1 MTAGSLR
8 QRIVDVL
15 VEKHGISRATL
26 DEVLNAPH
34 ANDKSLGALLVTR
47 GVISQQ
53 ALVAAL
59 AEGLAIPTINLAKYT
74 IDPTLAPLVPERIVR
89 QYHIVPV
96 SKLGRHLTVAMADP
110 LNVLAL
116 DDVATLTSLETT
128 PVIASEHA
136 IEQAIRQL
144 YQNATDQL
152 ETFFTQ
158 AGDDTAKAAEGEEV
172 MDLTAFG
179 MAGRK
184 APIVKVVDLMIAEAL
199 KARASDIHVEPYEQD
214 VRVRY
219 RVDGAL
225 QEAFRMPKRYQNAF
239 VTRLKIMAQ
248 VDITENR
255 LPQDGRF
262 KVRMDNREVDFRVSV
277 LPVSFGNKLVLRA
290 LDKSNLSLSL
300 DALGLLP
307 DSLAAFKQ
315 AVARPYGMIL
325 VTGPTG
331 SGKSTTLY
339 SVLGQMNEP
348 GRNILTVEDP
358 VEYQVDGITQVQ
370 VNAEIQ
376 LTFANALR
384 AFLRQ
389 APDVVLVGEIR
400 DGETADIAI
409 KASLTGQVVLSTL
422 HTNDA
427 PTAIVRLTDMGVD
440 PFLLASSLICVAA
453 QRLCRQLCPR
463 CTVPD
468 DVPPESLTAADLDPP
483 KGAALR
489 RGKGCVYCRKTGFR
503 GRFAIVEAMLVDDRI
518 REMII
523 ARKTPDEIKAYAV
536 SHGMKTLRQEG
547 VLHALA
553 GRTSL
558 SEVLRV
564 TSDE

>member
-1 MTAGSLR
+1 MTAVSLR
-8 QRIVDVL
+8 QRFVDLL
-15 VEKHGISRATL
+15 VSKHGISRAKL
-26 DEVLNAPH
+26 DEILAAPH
-34 ANDKSLGALLVTR
+34 ASDKGVGALLVER
-47 GVISQQ
+47 GLITQQ

-59 AEGLAIPTINLAKYT
+59 AEGLAIPPINLAKYT
-74 IDPTLAPLVPERIVR
+74 IDPSLAQLVPERIVR

-96 SKLGRHLTVAMADP
+96 SKIGRHLTVAMADP

-116 DDVATLTSLETT
+116 DDVATLTSLETI
-128 PVIASEHA
+128 PVIASGQA

-144 YQNATDQL
+144 YQNPTDQL
-152 ETFFTQ
+152 ETFM
-158 AGDDTAKAAEGEEV
+158 AHASEETAKASASGEEV

-179 MAGRK
+179 MAGMK

-199 KARASDIHVEPYEQD
+199 KARASDIHVEPYEQE

-225 QEAFRMPKRYQNAF
+225 QEAFRVPKRYQSAF

-277 LPVSFGNKLVLRA
+277 LPISFGNKLVLRA

-307 DSLAAFKQ
+307 DSLEAFRQ

-370 VNAEIQ
+370 VN
-376 LTFANALR
+376 
-384 AFLRQ
+384 
-389 APDVVLVGEIR
+389 
-400 DGETADIAI
+400 
-409 KASLTGQVVLSTL
+409 
-422 HTNDA
+422 
-427 PTAIVRLTDMGVD
+427 
-440 PFLLASSLICVAA
+440 
-453 QRLCRQLCPR
+453 
-463 CTVPD
+463 
-468 DVPPESLTAADLDPP
+468 PE
-483 KGAALR
+483 
-489 RGKGCVYCRKTGFR
+489 
-503 GRFAIVEAMLVDDRI
+503 
-518 REMII
+518 
-523 ARKTPDEIKAYAV
+523 
-536 SHGMKTLRQEG
+536 
-547 VLHALA
+547 
-553 GRTSL
+553 
-558 SEVLRV
+558 
-564 TSDE
+564 